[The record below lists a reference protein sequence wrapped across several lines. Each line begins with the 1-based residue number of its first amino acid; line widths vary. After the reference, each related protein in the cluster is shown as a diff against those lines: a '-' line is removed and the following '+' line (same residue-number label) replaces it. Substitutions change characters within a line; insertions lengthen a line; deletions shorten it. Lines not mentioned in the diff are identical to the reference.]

1 MDDPQKPRRKFL
13 FKVDILIEE
22 ETNGLALE
30 TLLHLLNSDKVEDY
44 QVKEG
49 VELGKKIE
57 YALKEAISKRH
68 VKPFPAASHLKV
80 PPENTEAPQT
90 PGAKGARRAES
101 DPHRSIWEEMKKCQ
115 ENNSLLRLS
124 IVKEKGVKLS
134 MPCRIINIDPPSGN
148 LSVYHVDEK
157 KVYLLQINEIDDFEI
172 S

>member
-90 PGAKGARRAES
+90 PGGIGSPPFHLGGDEEVSGEQFAPALVHCQRERRKAQHAL
-101 DPHRSIWEEMKKCQ
+101 PHYQHR
-115 ENNSLLRLS
+115 
-124 IVKEKGVKLS
+124 
-134 MPCRIINIDPPSGN
+134 PA
-148 LSVYHVDEK
+148 
-157 KVYLLQINEIDDFEI
+157 
-172 S
+172 